1 MNLSETEENYLK
13 AVFYICQAED
23 KTASTNAISARLQTT
38 AASVSDMIKKLAE
51 KDLISYEKYKGVSLT
66 REGKQIAIRLIR
78 KHRLWEV
85 FLVEKLGFKWD
96 EVHDVAEQLEH
107 IKSPELIKKLDIF
120 LGFPRFDPHG
130 DPIPDEEGKMQ
141 NLALQKLSICIEGEA
156 VVLMGV
162 SDSSVDF
169 LQYLNELGLHLG
181 LELTVGKK
189 FPFDQSQELL
199 LAGNKQIV
207 VSQQVASFLLVKQN
221 PS

>member
-13 AVFYICQAED
+13 AVFYICQAD
-23 KTASTNAISARLQTT
+23 GKTASTNAISARLQTT

-51 KDLISYEKYKGVSLT
+51 KDLIAYEKYKGVSLT
-66 REGKQIAIRLIR
+66 KDGKQIAIRLIR

-107 IKSPELIKKLDIF
+107 IKSPELIKKLDLF
-120 LGFPRFDPHG
+120 LDFPRFDPHG
-130 DPIPDEEGKMQ
+130 DPIPDEEGRMQ
-141 NLALQKLSICIEGEA
+141 NLALQKLSLCTEGA
-156 VVLMGV
+156 TVVLMGV

-181 LELTVGKK
+181 LAFRIGKK

-199 LAGNKQIV
+199 IQGSKQIV
-207 VSQQVASFLLVKQN
+207 ISQQVASCLLVKQD
-221 PS
+221 